1 MGMNIYESIDDF
13 NRIMGQ
19 PRKSRLDACVMSI
32 IKSCDVSEFNPYHIR
47 KQTEHYCDIF
57 VFNEMNTDIIFDS
70 VKDCLWTSYNES
82 KEPTLEMFHS
92 FFDELY
98 YFKSGTR
105 SWGMTHKINTLEDVT
120 FDALVD
126 TFGKPNVI
134 NRVNL
139 EAEWNITFEHE
150 DVNKFC
156 RIYNTKDGAYLKDV
170 TSWVIGG
177 SLESYGVGEIYKHLI
192 RNGHLSS
199 NIFS

>member
-1 MGMNIYESIDDF
+1 MKKILTGLSNNITANKDKIKVWSESFRRFSDGDVVLIAANATEED
-13 NRIMGQ
+13 IATCIE
-19 PRKSRLDACVMSI
+19 LD
-32 IKSCDVSEFNPYHIR
+32 IKYHLA
-47 KQTEHYCDIF
+47 T
-57 VFNEMNTDIIFDS
+57 V
-70 VKDCLWTSYNES
+70 
-82 KEPTLEMFHS
+82 
-92 FFDELY
+92 DELY
-98 YFKSGTR
+98 YIKSGTR

-120 FDALVD
+120 YDALVD

-150 DVNKFC
+150 GVNKFC
-156 RIYNTKDGAYLKDV
+156 RIYNNNEGAYLKDV
-170 TSWVIGG
+170 TSWIIGG